1 LVVTLVCLV
10 VVVDSRVVVE
20 VAVNEEKYGE
30 NFEEEEEEEEEEA
43 FLLFLVLVLVLV
55 FLEAKRVPG

>member
-30 NFEEEEEEEEEEA
+30 NFEEEEEEEEEA

>member
-1 LVVTLVCLV
+1 V

-30 NFEEEEEEEEEEA
+30 NFEEEEEEEEEA